1 MAPNGSEELPTAAA
15 AWAGPPASFISRRE
29 KKKKEKRGQL
39 LASIRLFNSTQ
50 VLEERINKS

>member
-1 MAPNGSEELPTAAA
+1 MAPNGSQELPTAAAA
-15 AWAGPPASFISRRE
+15 AWAGPPASFISRGE
-29 KKKKEKRGQL
+29 KKKKERGQL

>member
-15 AWAGPPASFISRRE
+15 AWAGPPASFISRGE

-50 VLEERINKS
+50 VL

>member
-15 AWAGPPASFISRRE
+15 AWAGPPASFISSRE
-29 KKKKEKRGQL
+29 KKKEKRGQL
-39 LASIRLFNSTQ
+39 LANIRLFNSTQ

>member
-15 AWAGPPASFISRRE
+15 AWAGPPASFISSRGE
-29 KKKKEKRGQL
+29 KREKRGQL

>member
-15 AWAGPPASFISRRE
+15 AWAGPPASFISSRE
-29 KKKKEKRGQL
+29 KKGQL

>member
-1 MAPNGSEELPTAAA
+1 MAPNGSQELPTAAAA
-15 AWAGPPASFISRRE
+15 AWAGPPASFISRGE
-29 KKKKEKRGQL
+29 KKKEKRGQL